1 MKKRMFIIMLA
12 VLFSLSSVALA
23 KEYPYKKI
31 KMIIGYKP
39 GGGYDTVAR
48 GIAPLLS
55 KYLPN
60 NPTILLVNKPGAG
73 GIVAAQYLWSRKPD
87 GYTFGLWNGVALVL
101 AQKTLKVKYDMRKVS
116 WLGRANTEV
125 PVTAVPKGGRYK
137 TWEDLKKA
145 NEIRVGH
152 SGITALSGTTTILL
166 LHSMLKKK
174 LVMVPHDSSQEAIV
188 AAFRGDVDVVSQSYS
203 TLQPS
208 VESGDLIPIVQFN
221 DTPYK
226 SVPKNV
232 PTVSAL
238 GFPQLADIQTQRLI
252 GGPPNMSPKL
262 IKVIGDA
269 LMKAQTDPKM
279 LEWSKKTKRPNNP
292 LPPEKVKKVVN
303 NLMDLMDRYADDI
316 KSFMG
321 KK

>member
-1 MKKRMFIIMLA
+1 MKKQVVLIVLV
-12 VLFSLSSVALA
+12 VLFAFASVSIA

-31 KMIIGYKP
+31 KLIIGYKP
-39 GGGYDTVAR
+39 GGGYDIVSR
-48 GIAPLLS
+48 GIAPFLS

-60 NPTILLVNKPGAG
+60 NPTILMVNKPGAG
-73 GIVAAQYLWSRKPD
+73 GIVAGQYLWSRKPD
-87 GYTFGLWNGVALVL
+87 GYTFGLWNGVSLVM
-101 AQKTLKVKYDMRKVS
+101 AQKTMKVKYDMRKVS

-125 PVTAVPKGGRYK
+125 PVMAVPKNGRFK
-137 TWEDLKKA
+137 TWEDLKNA
-145 NEIRVGH
+145 SEIRVGH

-174 LVMVPHDSSQEAIV
+174 LIMVPHDSSQEAVV

-203 TLQPS
+203 TLQAS
-208 VESGDLIPIVQFN
+208 VEAGDLIPIVQFN
-221 DTPYK
+221 GTPYK

-238 GFPQLADIQTQRLI
+238 GFPELADIQTQRLI
-252 GGPPNMSPKL
+252 GGPPNMSAKL
-262 IKVIGDA
+262 VKIIGEA
-269 LMKAQTDPKM
+269 LMKAQTDPEI
-279 LEWSKKTKRPNNP
+279 LEWSQKARRPIDP

-303 NLMDLMDRYADDI
+303 NLMDLMDRYVDDI

-321 KK
+321 K

>member
-1 MKKRMFIIMLA
+1 MKKRIFLIALA
-12 VLFSLSSVALA
+12 VLFAFSSVSIA

-31 KMIIGYKP
+31 KLIIGYKP
-39 GGGYDTVAR
+39 GGGYDAVAR

-55 KYLPN
+55 KYLLNDPA
-60 NPTILLVNKPGAG
+60 ILMVNKPGAG

-87 GYTFGLWNGVALVL
+87 GYNIGMWNGVALVL

-125 PVTAVPKGGRYK
+125 PVMAVPKGGRYQ
-137 TWEDLKKA
+137 TWEDLKNAK
-145 NEIRVGH
+145 EIRVGH

-174 LVMVPHDSSQEAIV
+174 LVMVPHDSSQEAVV

-208 VESGDLIPIVQFN
+208 VEAGDLIPIVQFS

-252 GGPPNMSPKL
+252 GGPPKMSAKL
-262 IKVIGDA
+262 IKILGDA
-269 LMKAQTDPKM
+269 LMKAQTDPKI
-279 LEWSKKTKRPNNP
+279 LEWSKKAKRPINP
-292 LPPEKVKKVVN
+292 LPPEKVKMVVN

-316 KSFMG
+316 KNFMRQR
-321 KK
+321 